1 MTCATC
7 AYSSRVNSS
16 TSWSTSSQVSH
27 RTRAVL
33 EASRVLGGGAE
44 LWRLAAA
51 RNGHC
56 VVGPLFCLQN
66 LTLILLQPWQFCD
79 SSMLAS
85 LSPVTPAQYAS
96 TFGSNLCR
104 SKHQLLVTCRV
115 AIPCRAGGRDS
126 PRAQCWSPSQTQIKP
141 SVDHFQYCMQG
152 ENIDIRTRRVW
163 EQDYIADEPI

>member
-1 MTCATC
+1 LTCATC
-7 AYSSRVNSS
+7 AYNSRVNSS

-27 RTRAVL
+27 RTIAVS
-33 EASRVLGGGAE
+33 ESSRVLGGGAE

-66 LTLILLQPWQFCD
+66 LTSIVQQPWQFCD

-104 SKHQLLVTCRV
+104 SKHQLLVSAEWPYPAELVVETAHKHSVGLCPRPKPNQ
-115 AIPCRAGGRDS
+115 AWITFSIPCGEKILIYALEGLGRD
-126 PRAQCWSPSQTQIKP
+126 
-141 SVDHFQYCMQG
+141 
-152 ENIDIRTRRVW
+152 
-163 EQDYIADEPI
+163 